1 LSLSAVT
8 AGRQVMKAAHLAPYN
23 TQWWLCWHLTAELQQ
38 VLSVELM
45 SFDKKVS

>member
-23 TQWWLCWHLTAELQQ
+23 TQWLCWHLTAELQQ